1 MDQFQTLS
9 LLSLSMI
16 QNGIFTV
23 GTFFILWVAFRM
35 ANQVRGD
42 QGTLVAKVLTT
53 AFGLF
58 VVMLGLQV
66 FANRNYSLAAGAKA
80 LATLKA
86 GGQSLSVQAEAYL
99 AGPYGVAPTDLQ
111 YSLFSNTSSV
121 AWWALVTVIFMGV
134 VWLPVKK

>member
-9 LLSLSMI
+9 LLNLSMI

-66 FANRNYSLAAGAKA
+66 FANRNYSL
-80 LATLKA
+80 
-86 GGQSLSVQAEAYL
+86 
-99 AGPYGVAPTDLQ
+99 VAFPQTCRH
-111 YSLFSNTSSV
+111 SS
-121 AWWALVTVIFMGV
+121 
-134 VWLPVKK
+134 